1 MKHAYLILAHHEF
14 ELLQILV
21 SCLDDSRNDI
31 YIHIDRKVKALPGI
45 TAHRAGLYVL
55 DDRVDVRWGDV
66 SQIRA
71 EYALL
76 EAAAANGPYKYY
88 HFLSGVDLP
97 LKSQDF
103 IHGFFDANQGKEF
116 IGYSISEMTPQLVR
130 KVQRW
135 HLFPG
140 HFQSSSVFVKAPRA
154 LCIRIQELLGIKRN
168 RNVDFKKGPN
178 WVSISEAL
186 AQYVIGQKDWAL
198 KTFRNTFCGDELFI
212 QTICWNSAF
221 RSRIYDAGSN
231 RGSLRE
237 IGWKDGRLIDW
248 SAKDLDYLK
257 ASPALFARKFNSS
270 DLDFIRAVAALGK
283 PSQNSEI

>member
-14 ELLQILV
+14 ALLQILV

-31 YIHIDRKVKALPGI
+31 YIHFDRKLKSLPGI
-45 TAHRAGLYVL
+45 TVQKAGLYML
-55 DDRVDVRWGDV
+55 NERVDVRWGDV

-76 EAAAANGPYKYY
+76 EAAIAHGPYMYY

-103 IHGFFDANQGKEF
+103 IHDFFYANQGREF

-135 HLFPG
+135 HLFPR
-140 HFQSSSVFVKAPRA
+140 HFKSQSVFVKAPRA
-154 LCIRIQELLGIKRN
+154 MFIRIQELLGIKRN
-168 RNVDFKKGPN
+168 RKVTFKKGPN
-178 WVSISEAL
+178 WVSITEPL
-186 AQYVIGQKDWAL
+186 ARYVIDNKKWAL

-212 QTICWNSAF
+212 QTLCWNSAF
-221 RSRIYDAGSN
+221 RNKVYDAGSN
-231 RGSLRE
+231 KGCLRE

-248 SAKDLDYLK
+248 SAKDLAYLK
-257 ASPALFARKFNSS
+257 SSPALFARKFNSS
-270 DLDFIRAVAALGK
+270 DMDFIRAVAALGNVN
-283 PSQNSEI
+283 QCQ